1 MGYTYEW
8 KLTGIKKQNTDELS
22 NVVVNTYWNLVGI
35 DENGYSGSF
44 TGATPL
50 SLNAVDPNN
59 FTDYQNLTE
68 DQVIGWV
75 KDIVSGSN
83 RGLNY
88 WDHIQ
93 GQIDKQI
100 NVNKYQRV
108 MVMEADLPWS
118 PTSGSNSYGV
128 DPQPV

>member
-22 NVVVNTYWNLVGI
+22 NVVVNTYWNVKAV

-50 SLNAVDPNN
+50 SLNALNPQT
-59 FTDYQNLTE
+59 FTEYNNLTE
-68 DQVIGWV
+68 EQVLGWV
-75 KDIVSGSN
+75 KEIVSGSN
-83 RGLNY
+83 RGSNY

-93 GQIDKQI
+93 SQINKQID
-100 NVNKYQRV
+100 VSKYQRV

-118 PTSGSNSYGV
+118 PISGSNSYGV

>member
-22 NVVVNTYWNLVGI
+22 NVVVNTYWNLVGV
-35 DENGYSGSF
+35 DESGYSGSF

-50 SLNAVDPNN
+50 SLNSVDPNN

-68 DQVIGWV
+68 EQVLGWV
-75 KDIVSGSN
+75 KGIVSGSN

-93 GQIDKQI
+93 SQIDKQI

-108 MVMEADLPWS
+108 MVMEADLPWA
-118 PTSGSNSYGV
+118 PTSGSNMYGV

>member
-22 NVVVNTYWNLVGI
+22 NVVVNTYWNVKAV

-50 SLNAVDPNN
+50 SLNALNPQT
-59 FTDYQNLTE
+59 FTEYNNLTE
-68 DQVIGWV
+68 EQVLSWV
-75 KDIVSGSN
+75 KEIVSGSN
-83 RGLNY
+83 RGSNY

-93 GQIDKQI
+93 SQINKQID
-100 NVNKYQRV
+100 VSKYQRV
-108 MVMEADLPWS
+108 MVMEGDLPWS
-118 PTSGSNSYGV
+118 PISGSNSYGV

>member
-22 NVVVNTYWNLVGI
+22 NVVVNTYWNLKGI

-50 SLNAVDPNN
+50 DLNSVNPDN
-59 FTDYQNLTE
+59 FTDYSNLTE
-68 DQVIGWV
+68 EQVLDWV
-75 KDIVSGSN
+75 KNIVSGST

-93 GQIDKQI
+93 SQIDKQI
-100 NVNKYQRV
+100 NVSKYNRV

>member
-22 NVVVNTYWNLVGI
+22 NVVVNTYWNVKAV

-50 SLNAVDPNN
+50 SLNALNPQT
-59 FTDYQNLTE
+59 FTEYNNLTE
-68 DQVIGWV
+68 EQVLGWV
-75 KDIVSGSN
+75 KEIVSGSN
-83 RGLNY
+83 RNTNY

-93 GQIDKQI
+93 SQINKQID
-100 NVNKYQRV
+100 VSKYQRV
-108 MVMEADLPWS
+108 MVMEGDLPWS
-118 PTSGSNSYGV
+118 PISGSNSYGV